1 MSATIVLPY
10 RIRSPRPSRRDS
22 ATPLPVEPVLG
33 PAARLRTALRRVGAA
48 AIAALGFL
56 AGLGWAFFGSLW
68 LGLGAS
74 GAADAATAWLWLAG
88 ELCIVS
94 GTAAAAWLA
103 ATDKKG
109 SSGE

>member
-1 MSATIVLPY
+1 MSATTVLPD
-10 RIRSPRPSRRDS
+10 RIRSPRPSRRRS
-22 ATPLPVEPVLG
+22 ATPLP
-33 PAARLRTALRRVGAA
+33 VGAA

-56 AGLGWAFFGSLW
+56 AGLGWAFYGSLR

-88 ELCIVS
+88 EACIVS
-94 GTAAAAWLA
+94 GATAAAWLA

-109 SSGE
+109 PGGE